1 MGLINALLSYGVVL
15 LCFVLAGAVA
25 VCLGIF
31 LRKHKDASLNA
42 AAAAEELLES
52 KKTEE
57 S

>member
-31 LRKHKDASLNA
+31 LRKRKDASLNA
-42 AAAAEELLES
+42 AAAAEKLLES

>member
-31 LRKHKDASLNA
+31 LRKRKDASLNA
-42 AAAAEELLES
+42 AAAAEDLLES

>member
-31 LRKHKDASLNA
+31 LRKRKDASLNA
-42 AAAAEELLES
+42 AAAAEALLES

>member
-1 MGLINALLSYGVVL
+1 MGLINALLSYGIVL

-31 LRKHKDASLNA
+31 LRKRKDASLEATANA
-42 AAAAEELLES
+42 EVTTEP
-52 KKTEE
+52 KKTKE